1 MAREGSTDR
10 ERGKENGPGRQN
22 TEENRLGK
30 KKAGEAGTEEN
41 SLREQKREEGK
52 NGGEQAFRP
61 SLGASLLIV
70 GYLIAAM
77 ALAIFYLDQKL
88 HVTMLT
94 AFGVAVL
101 VLTLEKCPYKKVEEA
116 ILEGSKLAVPTIL
129 ILYSIGCLM
138 GAWIASGTVPMII
151 YWGLKLI
158 NPSIFLVTACLAC
171 IITSLATGSSWS
183 TIGTVG
189 VALIGVGMGLE
200 INPAMTAGAIVSGAA
215 FGDKM
220 SPLSDTTNVAPAV
233 AEGDLFDH
241 IKAMV
246 YTAGPGIVIAMA
258 AFLVLGMKHGGNAD
272 TETVNAILTALSGQ
286 FRLNLITLI
295 PPVLVIGLAVMK
307 KPALPT
313 LLISGITA
321 AVIAVA
327 MQGETLPSIANI
339 MENGYV
345 SETGFSDI
353 DTLLSRG
360 GLFSMNYTSSLTI
373 IVMVYGALLEKLGVL
388 DVLLE
393 KLTALTKTVGSL
405 VCTTVVTSILINLI
419 TASQYMSIVLTGRM
433 FVSEYRKKDMLP
445 QTLSR
450 TLEDSGTVTSLL
462 IPWNLCGSFASTTM
476 GISCA
481 AFLPFAVFNWI
492 VPIIAVIYGFT
503 GKFQWKTGDIPSA
516 KTYRKPGE
524 QNV

>member
-1 MAREGSTDR
+1 MANEG
-10 ERGKENGPGRQN
+10 
-22 TEENRLGK
+22 
-30 KKAGEAGTEEN
+30 KAEKRREN
-41 SLREQKREEGK
+41 SNAEILKT
-52 NGGEQAFRP
+52 GEQPFRP
-61 SLGASLLIV
+61 SLAASLIIV
-70 GYLIAAM
+70 GYLIISMAA
-77 ALAIFYLDQKL
+77 AIFYLDQKL

-101 VLTLEKCPYKKVEEA
+101 VLTIEKCPYSKVEEA

-171 IITSLATGSSWS
+171 VITSLATGSSWS

-246 YTAGPGIVIAMA
+246 YTAGPGIVIALV
-258 AFLVLGMKHGGNAD
+258 AFFVLGMKHGGSAD
-272 TETVNAILTALSGQ
+272 TETVSAILAALESQ
-286 FRLNLITLI
+286 FHLNIITLI
-295 PPVLVIGLAVMK
+295 PPVLVIVLAVMK

-313 LLISGITA
+313 LLISGIVA
-321 AVIAVA
+321 AAIAIF

-345 SETGFSDI
+345 SETGFADI
-353 DTLLSRG
+353 DSLLSRG

-373 IVMVYGALLEKLGVL
+373 IVMVYGSLLEKLGVL
-388 DVLLE
+388 EVVLE
-393 KLTALTKTVGSL
+393 KLKVLTRTVGSL
-405 VCTTVVTSILINLI
+405 VCTTVVTAILVNLI
-419 TASQYMSIVLTGRM
+419 TASQYMSIVLPGRM
-433 FVSEYRKKDMLP
+433 FVSEYKKKDMLP

-462 IPWNLCGSFASTTM
+462 IPWNLCGSFASTTL
-476 GISCA
+476 GVSCIA
-481 AFLPFAVFNWI
+481 YLPFSVFNWI
-492 VPIIAVIYGFT
+492 VPIIAIIYGFT
-503 GKFQWKTGDIPSA
+503 GKFQWKTGEIPSR
-516 KTYRKPGE
+516 KTYRPIEKSE
-524 QNV
+524 

>member
-1 MAREGSTDR
+1 MGNET
-10 ERGKENGPGRQN
+10 N
-22 TEENRLGK
+22 
-30 KKAGEAGTEEN
+30 
-41 SLREQKREEGK
+41 QKDETLTFK
-52 NGGEQAFRP
+52 P
-61 SLGASLLIV
+61 SLTGSLIIV
-70 GYLIAAM
+70 GYLIVSM
-77 ALAIFYLDQKL
+77 VLAIFYLNEKL
-88 HVTMLT
+88 HVTMLS
-94 AFGVAVL
+94 AFGVAVI
-101 VLTLEKCPYKKVEEA
+101 VLTLEKCPYKNIEA
-116 ILEGSKLAVPTIL
+116 SILEGSKLAVPTIL

-189 VALIGVGMGLE
+189 VALIGVGMGLG

-241 IKAMV
+241 IRAMV
-246 YTAGPGIVIAMA
+246 YTAGPGIVIALL
-258 AFLVLGMKHGGNAD
+258 AFLVMGMKTGGTASD
-272 TETVNAILTALSGQ
+272 ETVRSILTALDSQ
-286 FRLNLITLI
+286 FNLNIITLI
-295 PPVLVIGLAVMK
+295 PPVLVIVLAVKK

-313 LLISGITA
+313 LMISA
-321 AVIAVA
+321 AVATVIAIFL
-327 MQGETLPSIANI
+327 QGESLKTMAAI
-339 MENGYV
+339 MEGGFV
-345 SETGFSDI
+345 SETGLYDI
-353 DTLLSRG
+353 DKLLSRG

-373 IVMVYGALLEKLGVL
+373 IVMVYGSLLEKMGVL

-393 KLTALTKTVGSL
+393 RVKVLTKTVGSL
-405 VCTTVVTSILINLI
+405 VCTTVVTSILVNLI
-419 TASQYMSIVLTGRM
+419 TASQYMSIVLTGRL
-433 FVSEYRKKDMLP
+433 FVSEYKKKDMLP

-476 GISCA
+476 GVSCF
-481 AFLPFAVFNWI
+481 AFLPFAVFNWV
-492 VPIIAVIYGFT
+492 VPLIAITFGFL
-503 GKFQWKTGDIPSA
+503 GKFQWKTGEIPSA
-516 KTYRKPGE
+516 KTYR
-524 QNV
+524 

>member
-1 MAREGSTDR
+1 MANEGKAEKRRENS
-10 ERGKENGPGRQN
+10 N
-22 TEENRLGK
+22 TEILK
-30 KKAGEAGTEEN
+30 T
-41 SLREQKREEGK
+41 
-52 NGGEQAFRP
+52 GEQPFRP
-61 SLGASLLIV
+61 SLAASLIIV
-70 GYLIAAM
+70 GYLIISMAA
-77 ALAIFYLDQKL
+77 AIFYLDQKL

-101 VLTLEKCPYKKVEEA
+101 VLTIEKCPYSKVEEA

-171 IITSLATGSSWS
+171 VITSLATGSSWS

-246 YTAGPGIVIAMA
+246 YTAGPGIVIALV
-258 AFLVLGMKHGGNAD
+258 AFFVLGMKHGGSAD
-272 TETVNAILTALSGQ
+272 TETVSAILAALESQ
-286 FRLNLITLI
+286 FHLNIITLI
-295 PPVLVIGLAVMK
+295 PPVLVIMLAVIK

-313 LLISGITA
+313 LLISGIVA
-321 AVIAVA
+321 AAIAIF

-345 SETGFSDI
+345 SETGFADI
-353 DTLLSRG
+353 DSLLSRG

-373 IVMVYGALLEKLGVL
+373 IVMIYGSLLEKLGVL
-388 DVLLE
+388 EVVLE
-393 KLTALTKTVGSL
+393 KLKVLTRTVGSL
-405 VCTTVVTSILINLI
+405 VCTTVVTAILVNLI
-419 TASQYMSIVLTGRM
+419 TASQYMSIVLPGRM
-433 FVSEYRKKDMLP
+433 FVSEYKKKDMLP

-462 IPWNLCGSFASTTM
+462 IPWNLCGSFASTTL
-476 GISCA
+476 GVSCIA
-481 AFLPFAVFNWI
+481 YLPFSVFNWI
-492 VPIIAVIYGFT
+492 VPIIAIIYGFT
-503 GKFQWKTGDIPSA
+503 GKFQWKTGEIPSR
-516 KTYRKPGE
+516 KTYRPIEKSE
-524 QNV
+524 

>member
-1 MAREGSTDR
+1 MANE
-10 ERGKENGPGRQN
+10 GKEEKRRENSN
-22 TEENRLGK
+22 TEILK
-30 KKAGEAGTEEN
+30 T
-41 SLREQKREEGK
+41 
-52 NGGEQAFRP
+52 GEQPFRP
-61 SLGASLLIV
+61 SLAASLIIV
-70 GYLIAAM
+70 GYLIISMAA
-77 ALAIFYLDQKL
+77 AIFYLDQKL

-101 VLTLEKCPYKKVEEA
+101 VLTIEKCPYSKVEEA

-171 IITSLATGSSWS
+171 VITSLATGSSWS

-246 YTAGPGIVIAMA
+246 YTAGPGIVIALV
-258 AFLVLGMKHGGNAD
+258 AFFVLGMKHGGSAD
-272 TETVNAILTALSGQ
+272 TETVSAILAALESQ
-286 FRLNLITLI
+286 FHLNIITLI
-295 PPVLVIGLAVMK
+295 PPVLVIVLAVMK

-313 LLISGITA
+313 LLISGIVA
-321 AVIAVA
+321 AAIAIF

-345 SETGFSDI
+345 SETGFADI
-353 DTLLSRG
+353 DSLLSRG

-373 IVMVYGALLEKLGVL
+373 IVMVYGSLLEKLGVL
-388 DVLLE
+388 EVVLE
-393 KLTALTKTVGSL
+393 KLKVLTRTVGSL
-405 VCTTVVTSILINLI
+405 VCTTVVTAILVNLI
-419 TASQYMSIVLTGRM
+419 TASQYMSIVLPGRM
-433 FVSEYRKKDMLP
+433 FVSEYKKKDMLP

-462 IPWNLCGSFASTTM
+462 IPWNLCGSFASTTL
-476 GISCA
+476 GVSCIA
-481 AFLPFAVFNWI
+481 YLPFSVFNWI
-492 VPIIAVIYGFT
+492 VPIIAIIYGFT
-503 GKFQWKTGDIPSA
+503 GKFQWKTGEIPSR
-516 KTYRKPGE
+516 KTYRPVEKSE
-524 QNV
+524 

>member
-1 MAREGSTDR
+1 MANEGKAEKRRENS
-10 ERGKENGPGRQN
+10 N
-22 TEENRLGK
+22 TEILK
-30 KKAGEAGTEEN
+30 T
-41 SLREQKREEGK
+41 
-52 NGGEQAFRP
+52 GEQPFRP
-61 SLGASLLIV
+61 SLAASLIIV
-70 GYLIAAM
+70 GYLIISMVA
-77 ALAIFYLDQKL
+77 AIFYLDQKL

-101 VLTLEKCPYKKVEEA
+101 VLTIEKCPYSKVEEA

-171 IITSLATGSSWS
+171 VITSLATGSSWS

-246 YTAGPGIVIAMA
+246 YTAGPGIVIALV
-258 AFLVLGMKHGGNAD
+258 AFFVLGMKHGGSAD
-272 TETVNAILTALSGQ
+272 TETVSAILAALESQ
-286 FRLNLITLI
+286 FHLNIITLI
-295 PPVLVIGLAVMK
+295 PPVLVIALAVMK

-313 LLISGITA
+313 LLISGIVA
-321 AVIAVA
+321 AAIAIF

-345 SETGFSDI
+345 SETGFADI
-353 DTLLSRG
+353 DSLLSRG

-373 IVMVYGALLEKLGVL
+373 IVMVYGSLLEKLGVL
-388 DVLLE
+388 EVVLE
-393 KLTALTKTVGSL
+393 KLKVLTRTVGSL
-405 VCTTVVTSILINLI
+405 VCTTVVTAILVNLI
-419 TASQYMSIVLTGRM
+419 TASQYMSIVLPGRM
-433 FVSEYRKKDMLP
+433 FVSEYKKKDMLP

-462 IPWNLCGSFASTTM
+462 IPWNLCGSFASTTL
-476 GISCA
+476 GVSCIA
-481 AFLPFAVFNWI
+481 YLPFSVFNWI
-492 VPIIAVIYGFT
+492 VPIIAIIYGFT
-503 GKFQWKTGDIPSA
+503 GKFQWKTGEIPSR
-516 KTYRKPGE
+516 KTYRPIEKSE
-524 QNV
+524 

>member
-1 MAREGSTDR
+1 MANEGKAEKRRENS
-10 ERGKENGPGRQN
+10 N
-22 TEENRLGK
+22 TEILK
-30 KKAGEAGTEEN
+30 T
-41 SLREQKREEGK
+41 
-52 NGGEQAFRP
+52 GEQPFRP
-61 SLGASLLIV
+61 SLAASLIIV
-70 GYLIAAM
+70 GYLIISMAA
-77 ALAIFYLDQKL
+77 AIFYLDQKL

-101 VLTLEKCPYKKVEEA
+101 VLTIEKCPYSKVEEA

-171 IITSLATGSSWS
+171 VITSLATGSSWS

-246 YTAGPGIVIAMA
+246 YTAGPGIVIALV
-258 AFLVLGMKHGGNAD
+258 AFFVLGMKHGGSAD
-272 TETVNAILTALSGQ
+272 TETVSAILAALESQ
-286 FRLNLITLI
+286 FHLNIITLI
-295 PPVLVIGLAVMK
+295 PPVLVIMLAVMK

-313 LLISGITA
+313 LLISGIVA
-321 AVIAVA
+321 AAIAIF

-345 SETGFSDI
+345 SETGFADI
-353 DTLLSRG
+353 DSLLSRG

-373 IVMVYGALLEKLGVL
+373 IVMVYGSLLEKLGVL
-388 DVLLE
+388 EVVLE
-393 KLTALTKTVGSL
+393 KLKVLTRTVGSL
-405 VCTTVVTSILINLI
+405 VCTTVVTAILVNLI
-419 TASQYMSIVLTGRM
+419 TASQYMSIVLPGRM
-433 FVSEYRKKDMLP
+433 FVSEYKKKDMLP

-462 IPWNLCGSFASTTM
+462 IPWNLCGSFASTTL
-476 GISCA
+476 GVSCIA
-481 AFLPFAVFNWI
+481 YLPFSVFNWI
-492 VPIIAVIYGFT
+492 VPIIAIIYGFT
-503 GKFQWKTGDIPSA
+503 GKFQWKTGEIPSR
-516 KTYRKPGE
+516 KTYRPIEKSE
-524 QNV
+524 

>member
-1 MAREGSTDR
+1 MANE
-10 ERGKENGPGRQN
+10 GKEEKR
-22 TEENRLGK
+22 R
-30 KKAGEAGTEEN
+30 EN
-41 SLREQKREEGK
+41 SNTGILKT
-52 NGGEQAFRP
+52 GEQPFRP
-61 SLGASLLIV
+61 SLAASLIIV
-70 GYLIAAM
+70 GYLIISMAA
-77 ALAIFYLDQKL
+77 AIFYLDQKL

-101 VLTLEKCPYKKVEEA
+101 VLTIEKCPYSKVEEA

-171 IITSLATGSSWS
+171 VITSLATGSSWS

-246 YTAGPGIVIAMA
+246 YTAGPGIVIALV
-258 AFLVLGMKHGGNAD
+258 AFFVLGMKHGGSAD
-272 TETVNAILTALSGQ
+272 TETVSAILAALESQ
-286 FRLNLITLI
+286 FHLNIITLI
-295 PPVLVIGLAVMK
+295 PPVLVIVLAVMK

-313 LLISGITA
+313 LLISGIVA
-321 AVIAVA
+321 AAIAIF

-345 SETGFSDI
+345 SETGFADI
-353 DTLLSRG
+353 DSLLSRG

-373 IVMVYGALLEKLGVL
+373 IVMVYGSLLEKLGVL
-388 DVLLE
+388 EVVLE
-393 KLTALTKTVGSL
+393 KLKVLTRTVGSL
-405 VCTTVVTSILINLI
+405 VCTTVVTAILVNLI
-419 TASQYMSIVLTGRM
+419 TASQYMSIVLPGRM
-433 FVSEYRKKDMLP
+433 FVSEYKKKDMLP

-462 IPWNLCGSFASTTM
+462 IPWNLCGSFASTTL
-476 GISCA
+476 GVSCIA
-481 AFLPFAVFNWI
+481 YLPFSVFNWI
-492 VPIIAVIYGFT
+492 VPIIAIIYGFT
-503 GKFQWKTGDIPSA
+503 GKFQWKTGEIPSR
-516 KTYRKPGE
+516 KTYRPIEKSE
-524 QNV
+524 

>member
-1 MAREGSTDR
+1 MANEGKAEKRRENS
-10 ERGKENGPGRQN
+10 N
-22 TEENRLGK
+22 TEILK
-30 KKAGEAGTEEN
+30 T
-41 SLREQKREEGK
+41 
-52 NGGEQAFRP
+52 GEQPFRP
-61 SLGASLLIV
+61 SLAASLIIV
-70 GYLIAAM
+70 GYLIISMAA
-77 ALAIFYLDQKL
+77 AIFYLDQKL

-101 VLTLEKCPYKKVEEA
+101 VLTIEKCPYSKVEEA

-171 IITSLATGSSWS
+171 VITSLATGSSWS

-246 YTAGPGIVIAMA
+246 YTAGPGIVIALV
-258 AFLVLGMKHGGNAD
+258 AFFVLGMKHGGSAD
-272 TETVNAILTALSGQ
+272 TETVSAILAALESQ
-286 FRLNLITLI
+286 FHLNIITLI
-295 PPVLVIGLAVMK
+295 PPVLVIVLAVMK

-313 LLISGITA
+313 LLISGIVA
-321 AVIAVA
+321 AAIAIF

-345 SETGFSDI
+345 SETGFADI
-353 DTLLSRG
+353 DSLLSRG

-373 IVMVYGALLEKLGVL
+373 IVMVYGSLLEKLGVL
-388 DVLLE
+388 EVVLE
-393 KLTALTKTVGSL
+393 KLKVLTRTVGSL
-405 VCTTVVTSILINLI
+405 VCTTVVTAILVNLI
-419 TASQYMSIVLTGRM
+419 TASQYMSIVLPGRM
-433 FVSEYRKKDMLP
+433 FVSEYKKKDMLP

-462 IPWNLCGSFASTTM
+462 IPWNLCGSFASTTL
-476 GISCA
+476 GVSCIA
-481 AFLPFAVFNWI
+481 YLPFSVFNWI
-492 VPIIAVIYGFT
+492 VPIIAIIYGFT
-503 GKFQWKTGDIPSA
+503 GKFQWKSGEIPSR
-516 KTYRKPGE
+516 KTYRPIEKSE
-524 QNV
+524 

>member
-1 MAREGSTDR
+1 MPNEGKAEKRRENS
-10 ERGKENGPGRQN
+10 N
-22 TEENRLGK
+22 TEILK
-30 KKAGEAGTEEN
+30 T
-41 SLREQKREEGK
+41 
-52 NGGEQAFRP
+52 GEQPFRP
-61 SLGASLLIV
+61 SLAASLIIV
-70 GYLIAAM
+70 GYLIISMAA
-77 ALAIFYLDQKL
+77 AIFYLDQKL

-101 VLTLEKCPYKKVEEA
+101 VLTIEKCPYSKVEEA

-171 IITSLATGSSWS
+171 VITSLATGSSWS

-246 YTAGPGIVIAMA
+246 YTAGPGIVIALV
-258 AFLVLGMKHGGNAD
+258 AFFVLGMKHGGSAD
-272 TETVNAILTALSGQ
+272 TETVSAILAALESQ
-286 FRLNLITLI
+286 FHLNIITLI
-295 PPVLVIGLAVMK
+295 PPVLVIVLAVMK

-313 LLISGITA
+313 LLISGIVA
-321 AVIAVA
+321 AAIAIF

-345 SETGFSDI
+345 SETGFADI
-353 DTLLSRG
+353 DSLLSRG

-373 IVMVYGALLEKLGVL
+373 IVMVYGSLLEKLGVL
-388 DVLLE
+388 EVVLE
-393 KLTALTKTVGSL
+393 KLKVLTRTVGSL
-405 VCTTVVTSILINLI
+405 VCTTVVTAILVNLI
-419 TASQYMSIVLTGRM
+419 TASQYMSIVLPGRM
-433 FVSEYRKKDMLP
+433 FVSEYKKKDMLP

-462 IPWNLCGSFASTTM
+462 IPWNLCGSFASTTL
-476 GISCA
+476 GVSCIA
-481 AFLPFAVFNWI
+481 YLPFSVFNWI
-492 VPIIAVIYGFT
+492 VPIIAIIYGFT
-503 GKFQWKTGDIPSA
+503 GKFQWKTGEIPSR
-516 KTYRKPGE
+516 KTYRPVEKSE
-524 QNV
+524 

>member
-1 MAREGSTDR
+1 MANEGKAEKRRENS
-10 ERGKENGPGRQN
+10 N
-22 TEENRLGK
+22 TEILK
-30 KKAGEAGTEEN
+30 T
-41 SLREQKREEGK
+41 
-52 NGGEQAFRP
+52 GEQPFRP
-61 SLGASLLIV
+61 SLAASLIIV
-70 GYLIAAM
+70 GYLIISMAA
-77 ALAIFYLDQKL
+77 AIFYLDQKL

-101 VLTLEKCPYKKVEEA
+101 VLTIEKCPYSKVEEA

-171 IITSLATGSSWS
+171 VITSLATGSSWS

-246 YTAGPGIVIAMA
+246 YTAGPGIVIALV
-258 AFLVLGMKHGGNAD
+258 AFFVLGMKHGGSAD
-272 TETVNAILTALSGQ
+272 TETVSAILAALESQ
-286 FRLNLITLI
+286 FHLNIITLI
-295 PPVLVIGLAVMK
+295 PPVLVIALAVMK

-313 LLISGITA
+313 LLISGIVA
-321 AVIAVA
+321 AAIAIF
-327 MQGETLPSIANI
+327 MQGETLTSIANI

-345 SETGFSDI
+345 SETGFADI
-353 DTLLSRG
+353 DSLLSRG

-373 IVMVYGALLEKLGVL
+373 IVMVYGSLLEKLGVL
-388 DVLLE
+388 EVVLE
-393 KLTALTKTVGSL
+393 KLKVLTRTVGSL
-405 VCTTVVTSILINLI
+405 VCTTVVTAILVNLI
-419 TASQYMSIVLTGRM
+419 TASQYMSIVLPGRM
-433 FVSEYRKKDMLP
+433 FVSEYKKKDMLP

-462 IPWNLCGSFASTTM
+462 IPWNLCGSFASTTL
-476 GISCA
+476 GVSCIA
-481 AFLPFAVFNWI
+481 YLPFSVFNWI
-492 VPIIAVIYGFT
+492 VPIIAIIYGFT
-503 GKFQWKTGDIPSA
+503 GKFQWKTGEIPSR
-516 KTYRKPGE
+516 KTYRPIEKSE
-524 QNV
+524 

>member
-1 MAREGSTDR
+1 MANEGKAEKRREKS
-10 ERGKENGPGRQN
+10 N
-22 TEENRLGK
+22 TEILK
-30 KKAGEAGTEEN
+30 T
-41 SLREQKREEGK
+41 
-52 NGGEQAFRP
+52 GEQPFRP
-61 SLGASLLIV
+61 SLAASLIIV
-70 GYLIAAM
+70 GYLIISMAA
-77 ALAIFYLDQKL
+77 AIFYLDQKL

-101 VLTLEKCPYKKVEEA
+101 VLTIEKCPYSKVEEA

-138 GAWIASGTVPMII
+138 GAWLASGTVPMII

-158 NPSIFLVTACLAC
+158 NPSICLVTACLAC
-171 IITSLATGSSWS
+171 VITSLATGSSWS

-246 YTAGPGIVIAMA
+246 YTAGPGIVIAMI
-258 AFLVLGMKHGGNAD
+258 AFFILGMKHGGNAN
-272 TETVNAILTALSGQ
+272 TETVNAILASLESQ
-286 FRLNLITLI
+286 FHLNIITLI
-295 PPVLVIGLAVMK
+295 PPVLVIVLAVMK

-313 LLISGITA
+313 LLISGIVA
-321 AVIAVA
+321 AAIAIF

-345 SETGFSDI
+345 SETGFADI
-353 DTLLSRG
+353 DSLLSRG

-373 IVMVYGALLEKLGVL
+373 IVMVYGSLLEKLGVL
-388 DVLLE
+388 EVVLE
-393 KLTALTKTVGSL
+393 KLKILTRTVGSL
-405 VCTTVVTSILINLI
+405 VCTTVVTAVLVNLI
-419 TASQYMSIVLTGRM
+419 TASQYMSIVLPGRM
-433 FVSEYRKKDMLP
+433 FVSEYKKKDMLP

-462 IPWNLCGSFASTTM
+462 IPWNLCGSFASTTL
-476 GISCA
+476 GVSCIA
-481 AFLPFAVFNWI
+481 YLPFSVFNWI
-492 VPIIAVIYGFT
+492 VPIIAIIYGFT
-503 GKFQWKTGDIPSA
+503 GKFQWKTGEIPSR
-516 KTYRKPGE
+516 KTYRPVEKSE
-524 QNV
+524 